1 MWFAIAGTDAMR
13 FLEFFFPVNVR
24 RQMAQL
30 ATEIARRS
38 EPAVSATLGGRVREM
53 RIGEARGY
61 LRARA
66 RRMIEIEIEELAATA
81 TAIRTVPRGPLVE
94 ETLERI
100 IVWVIAA
107 SVKNAPRA
115 SAPRRAA

>member
-1 MWFAIAGTDAMR
+1 MR

-38 EPAVSATLGGRVREM
+38 EPTVAAALVGRVREM

-61 LRARA
+61 LRAA
-66 RRMIEIEIEELAATA
+66 LA
-81 TAIRTVPRGPLVE
+81 G
-94 ETLERI
+94 
-100 IVWVIAA
+100 
-107 SVKNAPRA
+107 
-115 SAPRRAA
+115 